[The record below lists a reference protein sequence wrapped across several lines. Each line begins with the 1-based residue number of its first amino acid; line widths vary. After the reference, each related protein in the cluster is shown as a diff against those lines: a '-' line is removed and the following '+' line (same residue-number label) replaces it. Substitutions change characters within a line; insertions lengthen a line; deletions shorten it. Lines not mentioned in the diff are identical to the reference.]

1 MGRSFLTLCA
11 FSYARDMPEVEDFK
25 QVEKFLE
32 EGYRLHYDKANDQ
45 YKVYD
50 PRVKKHVATISRSL
64 TPAVRALLASRL
76 KSSERPPPPPPPPG
90 PTRHELL
97 QALEDDANAMIAVM
111 KSRLDPRAPV
121 MTKFVEDVSWWQHLM
136 LDFSKQAVPEVFS
149 LMGAE
154 DIDVRNPE
162 ATAQKM
168 VSKLEAI
175 KEKAL
180 RAEELEA
187 KAKTVEEEYKA
198 KLSAL
203 EEALKKYREVID
215 EQSKIIEDLAERSK
229 KTIAFFMVVLP
240 EKLPPETRLL
250 YKKLAS
256 EVKALWGVE

>member
-1 MGRSFLTLCA
+1 MGERV
-11 FSYARDMPEVEDFK
+11 R
-25 QVEKFLE
+25 
-32 EGYRLHYDKANDQ
+32 YDKARRRYFLEN
-45 YKVYD
+45 
-50 PRVKKHVATISRSL
+50 RATGKKELISEALEGAAQQLLEQQRGRS
-64 TPAVRALLASRL
+64 
-76 KSSERPPPPPPPPG
+76 SSQAQQTPPPPPPLG
-90 PTRHELL
+90 PSRTELL
-97 QALEDDANAMIAVM
+97 KALEDDANSMITIM

-168 VSKLEAI
+168 VGKLKAI

-180 RAEELEA
+180 KAEELEA

-198 KLSAL
+198 RLSAL
-203 EEALKKYREVID
+203 EEALRKYKEVID
-215 EQSKIIEDLAERSK
+215 EQGKIIEDLVERSK

-240 EKLPPETRLL
+240 EKLPMEVRHL
-250 YKKLAS
+250 YRKLAS
-256 EVKALWGVE
+256 GVKTLWGVSE